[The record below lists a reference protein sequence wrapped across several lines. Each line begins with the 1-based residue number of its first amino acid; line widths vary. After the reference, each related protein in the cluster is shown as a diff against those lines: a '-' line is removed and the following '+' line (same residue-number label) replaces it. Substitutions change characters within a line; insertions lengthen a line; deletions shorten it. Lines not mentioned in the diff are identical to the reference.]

1 MPRRV
6 PEGSPCLRGFAWAVV
21 ALATVALCESAPG
34 ATAAC
39 ASGCATGQPATPTP
53 RVNPGEGRE
62 VFAPKKPPAAP
73 TADPKGPAGTPAD
86 APPARADTGPRAW
99 SIVLASFREGTEEEQ
114 RSAAERALGK
124 IKAVPGLEGAV
135 IGTRPKAALVLL
147 GAFADPGAADAQA
160 LLKRVRETTAEGS
173 KVFANAFFA
182 PPAEEVNLGA
192 RPEHNLL
199 TAREQFGRRA
209 AATLQICV
217 YGRRDLERPTEAD
230 LAEARRAAEE
240 AAAALRR
247 DGELAFYYHGARM
260 STVTVGVFTDDELKP
275 GASPA
280 LDALR
285 KRYPHNL
292 YNGSGIREKARKGGT
307 DLGLQKSEVV
317 AIPVK

>member
-1 MPRRV
+1 MPPRV
-6 PEGSPCLRGFAWAVV
+6 PERSPCLRGFAFALL
-21 ALATVALCESAPG
+21 ALAALALGEVAPG
-34 ATAAC
+34 A
-39 ASGCATGQPATPTP
+39 SGAWVSMDATGQPA

-62 VFAPKKPPAAP
+62 VFAPKKPPI
-73 TADPKGPAGTPAD
+73 
-86 APPARADTGPRAW
+86 PPATAPGDAKSPASTPRSDTGPKAW
-99 SIVLASFREGTEEEQ
+99 SIVLASFREGTDDEQ

-124 IKAVPGLEGAV
+124 IKTVPGLEGALL
-135 IGTRPKAALVLL
+135 GTRPKAVLVLL

-199 TAREQFGRRA
+199 TARDQYGRRA

-217 YGRRDLERPTEAD
+217 YGRRDLDKPGENE
-230 LAEARRAAEE
+230 LAEARRAAED

-260 STVTVGVFTDDELKP
+260 STVTVGVFSEDELKP

-280 LDALR
+280 LDALK

-292 YNGSGIREKARKGGT
+292 YNGSGIREKARKGGA

>member
-1 MPRRV
+1 MPPRT
-6 PEGSPCLRGFAWAVV
+6 PERSPCLRGFAFALL
-21 ALATVALCESAPG
+21 ALAALALGEVAPG
-34 ATAAC
+34 ASAAC
-39 ASGCATGQPATPTP
+39 VSLDATLQPA

-62 VFAPKKPPAAP
+62 VFAPKKPLVPPPAAP
-73 TADPKGPAGTPAD
+73 
-86 APPARADTGPRAW
+86 PPAAPGDAKSPESTPRSHTGPTAW
-99 SIVLASFREGTEEEQ
+99 SIVLASFREGTDEEK

-124 IKAVPGLEGAV
+124 IRAVPGLQGAV
-135 IGTRPKAALVLL
+135 LGTRPKAVLVLL

-160 LLKRVRETTAEGS
+160 LLKQVRQTTAEGS

-192 RPEHNLL
+192 RPEHTLL
-199 TAREQFGRRA
+199 TARDQYGRRA
-209 AATLQICV
+209 VATLQICV
-217 YGRRDLERPTEAD
+217 YGRRDLDTPGESD

-260 STVTVGVFTDDELKP
+260 STVTVGVFSDDELKP
-275 GASPA
+275 GASPT
-280 LDALR
+280 LDALK

-317 AIPVK
+317 AIPLN